1 MRNSALEGQKVQAK
15 ILRYHHNRTVKK
27 ALFLRNGKPFPIIE
41 IKIGKRF
48 ELTEAQQ
55 IIEQIEKRRF

>member
-1 MRNSALEGQKVQAK
+1 MQAK

-27 ALFLRNGKPFPIIE
+27 ALFLKNGKPFPVIE

-48 ELTEAQQ
+48 DLTDAEE
-55 IIEQIEKRRF
+55 IIEQIEKRHF